1 MHQPCANG
9 EQRVG
14 RIRIGPHSVVFICS
28 LASRWS
34 TLLDMMVIT
43 VVGGTIVLIL
53 QWGRWYPS
61 SMKSRV

>member
-28 LASRWS
+28 LASGWS
-34 TLLDMMVIT
+34 IPLDMMVST
-43 VVGGTIVLIL
+43 ADGGTTVRI
-53 QWGRWYPS
+53 
-61 SMKSRV
+61 